1 MFITEA
7 TAQLPHSPAR
17 VAALLG
23 RAGALSRWCAGVRRA
38 RLAGGAFAPCGPASC
53 ALLYVTRDLR
63 LALVARTV
71 SAGPLW
77 AAASLDGGDGAGRR
91 AIVHVAEGDGLTLTW
106 AFDVAAEP
114 PVGGAPPAGAPA
126 HTRLHARTT
135 LVVDE
140 AHPTAAYRTALFRL
154 VARRAPDDL
163 ARLGALLDRRAA
175 ARAPLPAAVLPA
187 WAPGAAPAPRG
198 AAPRAPGA
206 DA

>member
-7 TAQLPHSPAR
+7 TTQLPHPPAR

-71 SAGPLW
+71 SSGGPLDGGPLDGGP
-77 AAASLDGGDGAGRR
+77 LDGGDAAERR
-91 AIVHVAEGDGLTLTW
+91 TVVHVAEGDGLTLTW
-106 AFDVAAEP
+106 AFDVAAERAA
-114 PVGGAPPAGAPA
+114 GGAAPGAPA

-163 ARLGALLDRRAA
+163 ARLAGLLDRRAA
-175 ARAPLPAAVLPA
+175 ARPALPGAGLRG
-187 WAPGAAPAPRG
+187 WAPGAAPV
-198 AAPRAPGA
+198 
-206 DA
+206 

>member
-7 TAQLPHSPAR
+7 TAQLPHPPAR

-63 LALVARTV
+63 LALVARTM
-71 SAGPLW
+71 SAGRLW
-77 AAASLDGGDGAGRR
+77 AGGPPDGGDAAERR
-91 AIVHVAEGDGLTLTW
+91 TVVHVAEGDGLTLTW
-106 AFDVAAEP
+106 AFDVAAERAA
-114 PVGGAPPAGAPA
+114 GGAAPGAPA
-126 HTRLHARTT
+126 YTRLHARTT

-163 ARLGALLDRRAA
+163 ARLAGLLDRRAA
-175 ARAPLPAAVLPA
+175 ARPALPGAGLRG
-187 WAPGAAPAPRG
+187 WAPGAAPV
-198 AAPRAPGA
+198 
-206 DA
+206 

>member
-7 TAQLPHSPAR
+7 TAQLPHPPAR

-71 SAGPLW
+71 SAGRPW
-77 AAASLDGGDGAGRR
+77 AGGRRRRPADGGPPRRRRRGRAPDGRARGRGRR
-91 AIVHVAEGDGLTLTW
+91 ADAHVGVRRRRGAG
-106 AFDVAAEP
+106 A
-114 PVGGAPPAGAPA
+114 GGAAPGAPA
-126 HTRLHARTT
+126 YTRLHARTT

-163 ARLGALLDRRAA
+163 ARLAGLLDRRAA
-175 ARAPLPAAVLPA
+175 ARAALPGAGLRG
-187 WAPGAAPAPRG
+187 WAPGAAPV
-198 AAPRAPGA
+198 
-206 DA
+206 